1 MQEPPC
7 LLPQLGVGFG
17 EREDVNQT
25 RMVARGLQLC
35 PQPGGC
41 STSSSR
47 GPWCSQCSR
56 LLKSLAPGT
65 SGPWH
70 ELWDHPDPRE
80 AVGCP
85 TRCFLYGDA
94 LRSSAST
101 SMEADAGTADFSHFP
116 GFKSTKVDVRLQK
129 FHSWDCR
136 PLLPQESSRPLTS
149 PALLHPF
156 PAVRRDVGATSSGLP
171 YNFWGPLEIWATVS
185 IWRENRDRA
194 QRH

>member
-35 PQPGGC
+35 PQPGAAVLPLLGARGAH
-41 STSSSR
+41 SVPDSSR
-47 GPWCSQCSR
+47 WLLGRQGPGMSCGTTLTPER
-56 LLKSLAPGT
+56 LLAAPLDASCMGT
-65 SGPWH
+65 PSGPQ
-70 ELWDHPDPRE
+70 HPLP
-80 AVGCP
+80 
-85 TRCFLYGDA
+85 
-94 LRSSAST
+94 
-101 SMEADAGTADFSHFP
+101 MEADAGTADFSHFP
-116 GFKSTKVDVRLQK
+116 GFKSTKVDLRLQK